1 MVATT
6 YSYRALQADGS
17 VGTGF
22 VEAADHAAAIQ
33 SIRRS
38 GARPILVAPVEQSTT
53 RLGKVKATGK
63 MRAASINL
71 VAELAV
77 LLNAGLPLDRSLSLA
92 IANVDDPFIAALFGD
107 LLEEVRTGVPL
118 SKAMQR
124 RQEIFSPAAA
134 AMAEAGEANGAL
146 GPALARLAA
155 MLEGAED
162 LRRLIVTS
170 MIYPIALTI
179 IAVGVILLMLLFVV
193 PQFESLFGQAKDK
206 LPPASAFVMGASQF
220 LRTWGWWMLA
230 GVISLSLLIRQ
241 LLARPAMRA
250 VTDRA
255 VLRMPQLGMLVR
267 YIETARFSRTLG
279 VLIDGNVPLPNALA
293 LARRTVANSY
303 IGGAITRVA
312 DGVREGSGLAVPLAA
327 ANVFPKLAIGFLR
340 TGEET
345 SQLGPM
351 LARLADVLDRDVKI
365 RLQRLIGILTPII
378 TIVLGASVAAIIAAI
393 MSAIIGFNE
402 LAISS

>member
-6 YSYRALQADGS
+6 FSYRAVQSDGS

-22 VEAADHAAAIQ
+22 LEAPDHAAAIQ
-33 SIRRS
+33 SIRRN
-38 GARPILVAPVEQSTT
+38 GARPILVAPVEPRKPGVT
-53 RLGKVKATGK
+53 KVKTNAK
-63 MRAASINL
+63 MRTASINL
-71 VAELAV
+71 IAELAV
-77 LLNAGLPLDRSLSLA
+77 LLNAGLPLDRSLALA
-92 IANVDDPFIAALFGD
+92 ITNVEDAGIAAQFTD

-118 SKAMQR
+118 SQAMHR
-124 RQEIFSPAAA
+124 RQDIFSPAAA

-146 GPALARLAA
+146 GGALARLAA

-162 LRRLIVTS
+162 LQRLIVTS
-170 MIYPIALTI
+170 MIYPIALTV

-220 LRTWGWWMLA
+220 VRAWGWWILA
-230 GVISLSLLIRQ
+230 GLISLGLLIRQ
-241 LLARPAMRA
+241 LLARPATRA
-250 VTDRA
+250 VTDQM
-255 VLRMPQLGMLVR
+255 VLRVPQLGMLVR

-293 LARRTVANSY
+293 LARRTIANSH

-312 DGVREGSGLAVPLAA
+312 EGVREGGGLAAPLAA

-365 RLQRLIGILTPII
+365 RLQRLIGVLTPII
-378 TIVLGASVAAIIAAI
+378 TIILGATVASIIAAI